1 MNQIFQNHDTHP
13 ENQRIIAETLIRF
26 LGFALM
32 SSWRVMRESFDYFLA
47 GGAYAFKKY
56 LRLNKMSPNLTPLKD
71 VEQLSPLVC
80 RVLGQ
85 NPGSYTL
92 QGTNTYLVGSGNKKV
107 LIDTGEPNVLKY
119 VEKHHH
125 ADHVGGIAEVLHI
138 CADAKTPVYK
148 IRRSDGTKD
157 VDAEQ
162 YTFIEDGHEVSVE
175 GATLKVIHTPGH
187 TCDHISLL
195 LKEENTLFS
204 GDCVLGEGTTIF
216 EDLHSY
222 MNSLALLRQLNASRI
237 YPGHGPVI
245 ESPSEKLD
253 EYIAHRNQREEQIM
267 EFLNSVD
274 SASPMAITN
283 AIYKDIPLD
292 VKLGAVGNVKHHL
305 SKLVKDGMHIT
316 ERYGHPKFCQES
328 QHLSKH
334 SGLSSQQPKMLIN
347 TSLVS
352 SNDLLGETETD
363 EDDLFTVYGDEDEW
377 EWLTPIVQVQSA

>member
-1 MNQIFQNHDTHP
+1 
-13 ENQRIIAETLIRF
+13 
-26 LGFALM
+26 M

-47 GGAYAFKKY
+47 GGAYAFTKF
-56 LRLNKMSPNLTPLKD
+56 LRLNKMPPNLTPLQD

-119 VEKHHH
+119 VEKLTDALTNSEISCIIATHHH
-125 ADHVGGIAEVLHI
+125 ADHVGGIAEVLRI
-138 CADAKTPVYK
+138 CADVKTPVYK
-148 IRRSDGTKD
+148 IRRTDGTKD

-175 GATLKVIHTPGH
+175 GATLRVIHTPGH

-195 LKEENTLFS
+195 LKEENALFS
-204 GDCVLGEGTTIF
+204 GDCVLGEGTTVF

-222 MNSLALLRQLNASRI
+222 MNSLAVLRQLNSSRI

-267 EFLNSVD
+267 EYLKGVD

-305 SKLVKDGMHIT
+305 SKLVKDGMVI
-316 ERYGHPKFCQES
+316 EIGGGNYQA
-328 QHLSKH
+328 LSKP
-334 SGLSSQQPKMLIN
+334 G
-347 TSLVS
+347 S
-352 SNDLLGETETD
+352 SN
-363 EDDLFTVYGDEDEW
+363 F
-377 EWLTPIVQVQSA
+377 